1 MGNKLNAKRETA
13 VTAVSQ
19 SFNLQIPQSVIYG
32 NTKLEADKESSKHVY
47 VTVTAT
53 HKMLSVTNL
62 KKLLDFIFNK
72 CL

>member
-1 MGNKLNAKRETA
+1 M
-13 VTAVSQ
+13 TAVSQ
-19 SFNLQIPQSVIYG
+19 SFNLQISQSVIYG

>member
-1 MGNKLNAKRETA
+1 M
-13 VTAVSQ
+13 TAVSQ
-19 SFNLQIPQSVIYG
+19 SFRLQFPKSVIYG
-32 NTKLEADKESSKHVY
+32 NPKLEADKESSKHVY

-53 HKMLSVTNL
+53 HKMLSVTDL

>member
-1 MGNKLNAKRETA
+1 M
-13 VTAVSQ
+13 TAVSQ
-19 SFNLQIPQSVIYG
+19 SFNLQISQSVIYG

-53 HKMLSVTNL
+53 HKMLFVTNL
-62 KKLLDFIFNK
+62 EKLLDFIFNK